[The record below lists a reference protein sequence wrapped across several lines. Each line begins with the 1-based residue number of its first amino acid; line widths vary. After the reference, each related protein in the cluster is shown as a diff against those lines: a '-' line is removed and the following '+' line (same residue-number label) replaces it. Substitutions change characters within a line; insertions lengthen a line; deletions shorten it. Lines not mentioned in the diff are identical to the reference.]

1 MYLDELKCQD
11 FRCLAD
17 LRFEPCRG
25 INIIRGKNAQ
35 GKTSLLESILF
46 AASSK
51 SHRTTVEADLAAHG
65 KEGFRIALHVLR
77 SDREVALEVNW
88 WQGEKRVKVNG
99 VPQSRMSD
107 TLGKVRVVLFSPE
120 DIALVKGSAST
131 RRKFLD
137 MELSQLSPAY
147 LTALQHYRQVLRQRN
162 ELLRA
167 QRPDGAQLDAWDE
180 QLVSYGRILIRE
192 RTSFT
197 EELGGFTAQA
207 YNAIAHEE
215 ELTLCYRPDT
225 PEEGFQKALQD
236 SRASDMR
243 RSQTSHGPHRDE
255 IEFVIDA
262 KPARSH
268 ASQGQQKS
276 AALAVKLA
284 ELELV
289 RQRTDDY
296 PILMLDEV
304 LAELDASRANR
315 LFDAID
321 KEVQCL
327 LTTTELQDTK
337 SVPMRGATN
346 FMIENGNL
354 SRL

>member
-1 MYLDELKCQD
+1 MYLDKLECQG
-11 FRCLAD
+11 FRCLTD
-17 LRFEPCRG
+17 LRFEPCRN

-65 KEGFRIALHVLR
+65 KEGFHIALHVLR

-88 WQGEKRVKVNG
+88 WQGDKRVKVNG

-107 TLGKVRVVLFSPE
+107 TLGKIRVVLFSPE
-120 DIALVKGSAST
+120 DIALVKGSAAT

-167 QRPDGAQLDAWDE
+167 QQPDAAQLDAWDE
-180 QLVSYGRILIRE
+180 QLIRHGQVLIRE
-192 RTSFT
+192 RASFT
-197 EELGGFTAQA
+197 EELGRLTAHA

-215 ELTLCYRPDT
+215 KLTLHYRPDT
-225 PEEGFQKALQD
+225 LGESLQEALQN
-236 SRASDMR
+236 SRASDIR
-243 RSQTSHGPHRDE
+243 RKQTSHGPHRDE

-289 RQRTDDY
+289 RQRTNDY

-304 LAELDASRANR
+304 LAELDATRADR

-321 KEVQCL
+321 DKVQCL
-327 LTTTELQDTK
+327 LTTTELRDTK
-337 SVPMRGATN
+337 SVPMRGAEN
-346 FMIENGNL
+346 FMMEDGNL